1 MTDLTT
7 KDLKQLL
14 AEGRWA
20 AKYAWNHYE
29 ELAAREATYTLYGAL
44 EHGIG
49 AARPGRLVSKRS
61 RILKFNK
68 PKSDFTVYELDSEYK
83 LLRVSHVINSQ
94 NYDTYHCFELNGILY
109 ACPFRYNQKEIVR
122 NEVLAIGYKDG
133 KPYYFGAIGSN
144 RVSADFYEYISP
156 EKVHVV
162 EYSYHPVSKYSLH
175 GYLLDPNAPLGE
187 LSSPAQRACCE
198 EKPMYTD
205 FSMFFRGTETVEQEE
220 KVANHQISDWIDNVL
235 NSDIPDKIAAFCFNL
250 YEKGNGSWSMELVGA
265 SRFDLEDEDWPCDEI
280 TDFDSRKDPY
290 KWEMD
295 CTWQEAL
302 AHIVN
307 ELKEYLT
314 NGKHAELLKS
324 RTGVGIGF
332 VDGDIEILHSK

>member
-14 AEGRWA
+14 VEGRWA

-29 ELAAREATYTLYGAL
+29 ELAAREAIYTLYGAL

-49 AARPGRLVSKRS
+49 AARPGRLIPKRS

-68 PKSDFTVYELDSEYK
+68 PKSDFSVYELDSEYK

-94 NYDTYHCFELNGILY
+94 NYDTYHCFELNGTLY

-122 NEVLAIGYKDG
+122 NEVLAVGYKEG
-133 KPYYFGAIGSN
+133 KPYYYGAIGSN
-144 RVSADFYEYISP
+144 RVNADFYEYISP
-156 EKVHVV
+156 EKVYVV

-175 GYLLDPNAPLGE
+175 GYLLDSNAPLGE
-187 LSSPAQRACCE
+187 LSSPAQRAYCE

-250 YEKGNGSWSMELVGA
+250 YEEGNGSWSMELVGA

-302 AHIVN
+302 AHMVN
-307 ELKEYLT
+307 ELKEYLA

-324 RTGVGIGF
+324 RTGVGVGF